1 MDDAALL
8 ALGLAGYVRAVAEEV
23 GVPPE
28 GTEFEVAD
36 TTTAY
41 LALPERPGPDLML
54 LWSGGHGWSV
64 AVETRPSEPPVTVA
78 HLGAPLV
85 PPPEVVARFVA
96 DVLAG
101 GPGRP
106 EPSVPEPS
114 APEPSA
120 PEDRRALARELGG
133 YAP

>member
-1 MDDAALL
+1 MGDVDDAALL
-8 ALGLAGYVRAVAEEV
+8 SLGLAGYVRAVADEV

-41 LALPERPGPDLML
+41 LALAERAGPDLML
-54 LWSGGHGWSV
+54 LWSGEHGWSV

-85 PPPEVVARFVA
+85 PPPGVVARFVS

-101 GPGRP
+101 DPGRP
-106 EPSVPEPS
+106 ELTV
-114 APEPSA
+114 AD
-120 PEDRRALARELGG
+120 DRHALARELAE
-133 YAP
+133 YAD